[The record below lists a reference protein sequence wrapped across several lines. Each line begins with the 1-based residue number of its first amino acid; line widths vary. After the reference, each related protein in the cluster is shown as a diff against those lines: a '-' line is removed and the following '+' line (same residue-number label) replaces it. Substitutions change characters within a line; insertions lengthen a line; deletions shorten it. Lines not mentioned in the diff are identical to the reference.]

1 MTLEI
6 SSPSASAPLTA
17 SPTATSS
24 HSPGGAGSK
33 WSPWVKKPLWAA
45 TDPHLVAS
53 VDGEAGA
60 QKHLARH
67 LTLFDLICIGVG
79 ATIGSGVFVLCGLVA
94 HNYAGPATFLSW
106 GIAGLAATLSG
117 LCYAELAGRFPAAGS
132 SYAYSFIALGEL
144 PAVLAG
150 SCMTLEYVFSASA
163 VARSWG
169 DKVVEYAKANMDPDS
184 NHPILDF
191 LEPGGGVNPFAFIIS
206 TAAIG
211 LHLRGVRESK
221 GITNIFSLLKVSL
234 VIFMTATSY
243 SLLQP
248 ANLVP
253 VVPQEFGIG
262 GVFRGAS
269 TLFFGYIG
277 YDEICC
283 VAGEAINPSRN
294 LPRAVIASL
303 VTVTI
308 LYMVAAV
315 ALTGMVPY
323 EYISETSPFPDGFRY
338 RGVEWASHLSAIG
351 EIVTLPLVV
360 LVSIMAQPRLQYAM
374 AHDGLL
380 PAIFA
385 ALDSK
390 GNLWWGTLIS
400 GVVMIIIAT
409 FVPFTYLN
417 DLISAGI
424 LIAFSMT
431 DASVILLRHKSPD
444 NKPLY
449 LEKLLGAFNVLAII
463 SGILMSYCMGSF
475 EGQCFAAA
483 FGFGLAAVGFKLHRI
498 CARSPSESS
507 PADKDGF
514 KTPLVPSLPLI
525 GIAVNWYLIA
535 HLSTFSLVL
544 LAIYLVITFA
554 IYFLYSA
561 KHSVAN
567 TTGWIRHDGT
577 DSTEEVNFELT
588 TGHKIT

>member
-17 SPTATSS
+17 SA
-24 HSPGGAGSK
+24 SPVVGGGGKSK

-60 QKHLARH
+60 QTHLARH

-94 HNYAGPATFLSW
+94 HSYAGPATFLSW
-106 GIAGLAATLSG
+106 GIAGMAATLSG

-184 NHPILDF
+184 NHPILNF

-206 TAAIG
+206 TVAIG

-221 GITNIFSLLKVSL
+221 GVTNVFSLLKVSL
-234 VIFMTATSY
+234 VIFMTAVGY

-248 ANLVP
+248 ANLTP
-253 VVPQEFGIG
+253 VVPQEFGIS

-323 EYISETSPFPDGFRY
+323 EEISETSPFPDGFRY

-351 EIVTLPLVV
+351 ELVTLPLVV

-385 ALDSK
+385 SLDSK

-431 DASVILLRHKSPD
+431 DASVILLRHKSPE

-463 SGILMSYCMGSF
+463 SGILVSYCADTF
-475 EGQCFAAA
+475 EGQCFSAL
-483 FGFGLAAVGFKLHRI
+483 FGLLLLAVGFELQKV
-498 CARSPSESS
+498 CARSPSSEST
-507 PADKDGF
+507 PADKEGF
-514 KTPLVPSLPLI
+514 KTPWCHCCL
-525 GIAVNWYLIA
+525 YLEW
-535 HLSTFSLVL
+535 L
-544 LAIYLVITFA
+544 
-554 IYFLYSA
+554 
-561 KHSVAN
+561 
-567 TTGWIRHDGT
+567 
-577 DSTEEVNFELT
+577 
-588 TGHKIT
+588 

>member
-1 MTLEI
+1 VTMEV
-6 SSPSASAPLTA
+6 SSTSPLASEVNSGSTDRR
-17 SPTATSS
+17 
-24 HSPGGAGSK
+24 PG
-33 WSPWVKKPLWAA
+33 WSPFVKKPLWAA
-45 TDPHLVAS
+45 SDPHLVAS
-53 VDGEAGA
+53 VDGAAGA
-60 QKHLARH
+60 RAHLTRH
-67 LTLFDLICIGVG
+67 LSLFDLICIGVG
-79 ATIGSGVFVLCGLVA
+79 ATVGSGIFVLCGLIA
-94 HNYAGPATFLSW
+94 HAYAGPATVLSW
-106 GIAGLAATLSG
+106 GVAGLAACMSG

-132 SYAYSFIALGEL
+132 SYAYSFISLGEM

-169 DKVVEYAKANMDPDS
+169 DKVVEYAKANLDPNGNYPVLS
-184 NHPILDF
+184 FLD
-191 LEPGGGVNPFAFIIS
+191 PGGGVNPFAFIIS
-206 TAAIG
+206 SVAVG

-221 GITNIFSLLKVSL
+221 TVTNLFSLLKVAL
-234 VIFMTATSY
+234 VIFMTTVSY
-243 SLLQP
+243 SLMQP
-248 ANLVP
+248 GNLVP
-253 VVPQEFGIG
+253 FVPAEFGIG
-262 GVFRGAS
+262 GIFRGAS

-283 VAGEAINPSRN
+283 VAGEAVNPSRN
-294 LPRAVIASL
+294 LPIAVIASL
-303 VTVTI
+303 ITVTI

-323 EYISETSPFPDGFRY
+323 EDISETSPFPDGFRY
-338 RGVEWASHLSAIG
+338 RGVEWASHLAAIG
-351 EIVTLPLVV
+351 ELVTLPLVV

-380 PAIFA
+380 PAIFC

-444 NKPLY
+444 DKPFQ
-449 LEKLLGAFNVLAII
+449 LEKLLGLFNALAII
-463 SGILMSYCMGSF
+463 SGILVSYCLDTFWGRCIAGTVGVLLF
-475 EGQCFAAA
+475 
-483 FGFGLAAVGFKLHRI
+483 AVGVQLHRV
-498 CARSPSESS
+498 CSRQAEHSASGDS
-507 PADKDGF
+507 KDGF
-514 KTPLVPSLPLI
+514 RTPLVPLLPLL
-525 GIAVNWYLIA
+525 GSAVNWYLVA
-535 HLSTFSLVL
+535 HLATFSLVL
-544 LAIYLVITFA
+544 LVIYLIITFA

-567 TTGWIRHDGT
+567 TTGWQRHGEDAKGNYELST
-577 DSTEEVNFELT
+577 DHRLT
-588 TGHKIT
+588 

>member
-17 SPTATSS
+17 SA
-24 HSPGGAGSK
+24 SPVVGGGGKSK

-60 QKHLARH
+60 QTHLARH

-94 HNYAGPATFLSW
+94 HSYAGPATFLSW
-106 GIAGLAATLSG
+106 GIACMAATLSG

-163 VARSWG
+163 VARSCG

-184 NHPILDF
+184 NHPILNF

-206 TAAIG
+206 TVAIG
-211 LHLRGVRESK
+211 LHLRGARESK
-221 GITNIFSLLKVSL
+221 GVTNVFSLLKVSL
-234 VIFMTATSY
+234 VIFMTAVGY

-248 ANLVP
+248 ANLTP
-253 VVPQEFGIG
+253 VVPQEFGIS

-323 EYISETSPFPDGFRY
+323 EEISETSPFPDGFRY

-351 EIVTLPLVV
+351 ELVTLPLVV

-385 ALDSK
+385 SLDSK

-431 DASVILLRHKSPD
+431 DASVILLRHKSPE

-463 SGILMSYCMGSF
+463 SGILVSYCADTF
-475 EGQCFAAA
+475 EGQCFSAL
-483 FGFGLAAVGFKLHRI
+483 FGLLLLAVGFELQKV
-498 CARSPSESS
+498 CARSPSSEST
-507 PADKDGF
+507 PADKEGF
-514 KTPLVPSLPLI
+514 KTPMVPLLPLL
-525 GIAVNWYLIA
+525 GMAVNWYLIA
-535 HLSTFSLVL
+535 HLATFSLIL

-554 IYFLYSA
+554 IYFLYSSR
-561 KHSVAN
+561 HSVAN
-567 TTGWIRHDGT
+567 TTGWIRHDGD
-577 DSTEEVNFELT
+577 DSGGDGNFELA

>member
-1 MTLEI
+1 M
-6 SSPSASAPLTA
+6 
-17 SPTATSS
+17 
-24 HSPGGAGSK
+24 
-33 WSPWVKKPLWAA
+33 
-45 TDPHLVAS
+45 
-53 VDGEAGA
+53 
-60 QKHLARH
+60 
-67 LTLFDLICIGVG
+67 
-79 ATIGSGVFVLCGLVA
+79 FVLCGLVA
-94 HNYAGPATFLSW
+94 HSYAGPATFLSW

-184 NHPILDF
+184 NHPLLDF

-243 SLLQP
+243 SLLVP
-248 ANLVP
+248 ANLIP
-253 VVPQEFGIG
+253 VVPAEFGIG

-323 EYISETSPFPDGFRY
+323 EYISETSPFPDGFR
-338 RGVEWASHLSAIG
+338 WASHLSAIG
-351 EIVTLPLVV
+351 ELVTLPLVV

-385 ALDSK
+385 ALDSN

-449 LEKLLGAFNVLAII
+449 LEKLLGAFNVLAIK
-463 SGILMSYCMGSF
+463 SGILVSYCMGSL

-483 FGFGLAAVGFKLHRI
+483 FGFGLAAVGFKLHKA
-498 CARSPSESS
+498 CARSPSES
-507 PADKDGF
+507 PHADKDSF

-525 GIAVNWYLIA
+525 GIAVNWYLVA

-544 LAIYLVITFA
+544 LAIYLAITFA

-577 DSTEEVNFELT
+577 DSNEEGNFELT

>member
-1 MTLEI
+1 M
-6 SSPSASAPLTA
+6 
-17 SPTATSS
+17 
-24 HSPGGAGSK
+24 
-33 WSPWVKKPLWAA
+33 
-45 TDPHLVAS
+45 
-53 VDGEAGA
+53 
-60 QKHLARH
+60 
-67 LTLFDLICIGVG
+67 
-79 ATIGSGVFVLCGLVA
+79 
-94 HNYAGPATFLSW
+94 
-106 GIAGLAATLSG
+106 
-117 LCYAELAGRFPAAGS
+117 
-132 SYAYSFIALGEL
+132 
-144 PAVLAG
+144 
-150 SCMTLEYVFSASA
+150 
-163 VARSWG
+163 
-169 DKVVEYAKANMDPDS
+169 
-184 NHPILDF
+184 
-191 LEPGGGVNPFAFIIS
+191 
-206 TAAIG
+206 
-211 LHLRGVRESK
+211 
-221 GITNIFSLLKVSL
+221 
-234 VIFMTATSY
+234 
-243 SLLQP
+243 
-248 ANLVP
+248 
-253 VVPQEFGIG
+253 
-262 GVFRGAS
+262 
-269 TLFFGYIG
+269 
-277 YDEICC
+277 
-283 VAGEAINPSRN
+283 AGEAINPSRN

-315 ALTGMVPY
+315 ALCGMVPF
-323 EYISETSPFPDGFRY
+323 ENISETSPFPDGFRY

-351 EIVTLPLVV
+351 ELVTLPLVV

-463 SGILMSYCMGSF
+463 SGILVSYCMGSF

-483 FGFGLAAVGFKLHRI
+483 FGFGLAAVGFKLHKV
-498 CARSPSESS
+498 CARSPSES
-507 PADKDGF
+507 PHADKDSF

-525 GIAVNWYLIA
+525 GIAVNWYLVA

-577 DSTEEVNFELT
+577 DYSNEESNFELT